1 MDADRIGLVLAKTSE
16 LRSKIISCIHK
27 TASNV
32 EKEGKETNSQESGA
46 ENQEDELEEE
56 AESLLNIK
64 DALESLEEQLS
75 SLQALQQ
82 QQWYEKEATLGEIEC
97 CQKKLLKEL
106 KEYKGKDLEVIHEA
120 IAFASETEDSNDLLL
135 PPYPSWPL
143 QSIVSENG
151 YPSTFT
157 CSRKISQNGI
167 KNVHDVPNN
176 LHKSQRESGPLKSVI
191 AFIGT
196 AAKAA
201 LTIVGLITILGMAG
215 FEPRL
220 RKRDNEFKLLDVLF
234 QLRGNDDKGTSV
246 GCPPGKILVIENGE
260 TRCVVKERVE
270 VPFES
275 VVATPDVSYGCG

>member
-1 MDADRIGLVLAKTSE
+1 MS
-16 LRSKIISCIHK
+16 
-27 TASNV
+27 
-32 EKEGKETNSQESGA
+32 
-46 ENQEDELEEE
+46 
-56 AESLLNIK
+56 
-64 DALESLEEQLS
+64 
-75 SLQALQQ
+75 
-82 QQWYEKEATLGEIEC
+82 EIEC

-120 IAFASETEDSNDLLL
+120 IAFASETEDGNDLLL
-135 PPYPSWPL
+135 PPYPSRPS
-143 QSIVSENG
+143 QSVVSENG
-151 YPSTFT
+151 YLTS
-157 CSRKISQNGI
+157 SRKLPQNGV

-176 LHKSQRESGPLKSVI
+176 LHKSERQPGPLKSVK

-234 QLRGNDDKGTSV
+234 QLRGGNDEKGTGV
-246 GCPPGKILVIENGE
+246 GCPPGKVLVIENGE
-260 TRCVVKERVE
+260 RRCVVKERVE